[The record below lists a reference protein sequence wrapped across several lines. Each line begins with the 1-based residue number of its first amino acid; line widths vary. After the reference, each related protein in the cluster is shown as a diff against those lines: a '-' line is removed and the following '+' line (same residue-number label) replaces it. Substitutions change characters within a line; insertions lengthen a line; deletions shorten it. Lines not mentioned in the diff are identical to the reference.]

1 MSRWGRFCLG
11 HFYPNLGLRKINVRD
26 TLNDSN
32 EKRDRPSKRG
42 CFFLI
47 V

>member
-1 MSRWGRFCLG
+1 MSHWGRFCLG

-32 EKRDRPSKRG
+32 EIKETDLQRG
-42 CFFLI
+42 DVSF
-47 V
+47 